1 MEPEAAA
8 STRSEAAPSLG
19 QEGIGSRALS
29 AREAPSPTTQPA
41 TGGHARCTDPGARPW
56 PHGPSCP
63 TASTATRGNRRS
75 GGRGRCASSWLGTSR
90 LTRTPPAGSPSS
102 RGGLWPLLTHARV
115 SVTLSEPR
123 HTDDSAPNARR
134 LPATP
139 QTAPSQPAKADQR
152 HSALRVPS
160 FIPELHKSQHG
171 TVVPSALRS

>member
-19 QEGIGSRALS
+19 QEGIGSGALS
-29 AREAPSPTTQPA
+29 AREATSPTAQPA

-75 GGRGRCASSWLGTSR
+75 GGHGRCASSWLGTSR

-102 RGGLWPLLTHARV
+102 RGGLWPLLTHARGSRSHSLNRDTRMTVHQTRAV
-115 SVTLSEPR
+115 SPR
-123 HTDDSAPNARR
+123 RPRR
-134 LPATP
+134 LQASLRKLTKDIVRSGCPASFQNFTNHS
-139 QTAPSQPAKADQR
+139 TEPSSPR
-152 HSALRVPS
+152 L
-160 FIPELHKSQHG
+160 
-171 TVVPSALRS
+171 